1 MLHCQRVVRNRT
13 NFEVV
18 YQSKDARTKAPLE
31 ARRTPAEFVAILSQH
46 VLDRYQHS
54 MRHFGLLAPRTKS
67 LVESTFEDRGRGFIK
82 GSIRLPRIALPRSN
96 DLSLAHRLLELRN
109 FELWRVTAEVAG
121 LLRPQERVRRT
132 DSGTSPRLSRNSL
145 IGWRSSLGP
154 LAS

>member
-1 MLHCQRVVRNRT
+1 MLHCQRVVRNQT

-18 YQSKDARTKAPLE
+18 YQSKDTRTKAPLE

-82 GSIRLPRIALPRSN
+82 GSIRLPRIALPSSN

-109 FELWRVTAEVAG
+109 FELWSVTAEVVG
-121 LLRPQERVRRT
+121 LISADDGCNLLIPEAECIVLLP
-132 DSGTSPRLSRNSL
+132 TSWSANH
-145 IGWRSSLGP
+145 P
-154 LAS
+154 LKSP